1 MYRMYNIDI
10 RCDVSFCMRFTKQLL
25 KSNEREKMWNNQKE
39 LTDLC
44 NFFEIMLCISSYL
57 FFKKPFLGCL
67 VSSQ

>member
-1 MYRMYNIDI
+1 MYNIDI

-44 NFFEIMLCISSYL
+44 NFFECCVFQVTFSLRNH
-57 FFKKPFLGCL
+57 F
-67 VSSQ
+67 